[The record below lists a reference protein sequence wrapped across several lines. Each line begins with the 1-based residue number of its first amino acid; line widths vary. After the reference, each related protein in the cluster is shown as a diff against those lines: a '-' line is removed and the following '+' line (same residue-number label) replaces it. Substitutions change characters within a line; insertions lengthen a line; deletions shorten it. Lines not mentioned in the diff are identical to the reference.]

1 MREDG
6 RGQLLKLGRRL
17 RLLSLADQFGF
28 TVIGDDYDHEF
39 HFSHR
44 PMLPVASMA
53 PETTL
58 YIGSLSKLLAPG
70 LRLGYMA
77 VPSLSPRSHQ

>member
-28 TVIGDDYDHEF
+28 TVIGDDYGHEF